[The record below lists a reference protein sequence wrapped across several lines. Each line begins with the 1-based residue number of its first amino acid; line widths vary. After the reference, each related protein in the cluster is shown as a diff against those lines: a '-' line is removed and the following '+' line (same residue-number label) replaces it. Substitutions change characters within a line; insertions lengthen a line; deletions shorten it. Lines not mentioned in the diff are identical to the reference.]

1 MKTYNLGSTV
11 FKVGQNASENWDL
24 VKNCLNSKE
33 SKNPIGNSKEIG
45 NSKDSSNLIGNSKE
59 FLWFHLDE
67 FPSAHVVI
75 EHEEPNEEEINYACE
90 LVIQHS
96 KHSKFSKKIVYT
108 KIKNLKLGPDVGSV
122 IFRKFDECK
131 YKYI

>member
-1 MKTYNLGSTV
+1 MKTYNLGDTI
-11 FKVGQNASENWDL
+11 FKVGQNAQEKWDF
-24 VKNCLNSKE
+24 VRECLNG
-33 SKNPIGNSKEIG
+33 SKNIIGNSRELGKEFG
-45 NSKDSSNLIGNSKE
+45 KELGKEFGKE

-67 FPSAHVVI
+67 FPSAHVI
-75 EHEEPNEEEINYACE
+75 IIHEEPSVEEINYACE

-122 IFRKFDECK
+122 IFRNFNECK
-131 YKYI
+131 YKKI

>member
-1 MKTYNLGSTV
+1 MKTYTLGSTV
-11 FKVGQNASENWDL
+11 FKVGQNAQENWDL
-24 VKNCLNSKE
+24 VREYLK
-33 SKNPIGNSKEIG
+33 
-45 NSKDSSNLIGNSKE
+45 SSNELGKELGKE

-75 EHEEPNEEEINYACE
+75 THEEPTVEEINYACE

-96 KHSKFSKKIVYT
+96 KHSRFSKKIIYT

-122 IFRKFDECK
+122 IFRNFEECK
-131 YKYI
+131 YKLI

>member
-1 MKTYNLGSTV
+1 MKTYNQGVTF
-11 FKVGQNASENWDL
+11 FKVGQNAQENWDL
-24 VKNCLNSKE
+24 IRKYLVNNE
-33 SKNPIGNSKEIG
+33 
-45 NSKDSSNLIGNSKE
+45 DSLNLIGNSKE

-75 EHEEPNEEEINYACE
+75 EQEEPDNDEINYACE

-96 KHSKFSKKIVYT
+96 KNSKFSKKIIYT

-131 YKYI
+131 YKKI

>member
-1 MKTYNLGSTV
+1 MKVYSLGSTV
-11 FKVGQNASENWDL
+11 FKVGQNAQENWDL
-24 VKNCLNSKE
+24 VRECLN
-33 SKNPIGNSKEIG
+33 
-45 NSKDSSNLIGNSKE
+45 DSSNLIGKELGKELGKE
-59 FLWFHLDE
+59 FLWLHLDE

-75 EHEEPNEEEINYACE
+75 LHEEPSHEEINYACE

-96 KHSKFSKKIVYT
+96 KHSRFSKKIIYT

-131 YKYI
+131 YKLK

>member
-24 VKNCLNSKE
+24 VKNYA
-33 SKNPIGNSKEIG
+33 NSKEIG

-75 EHEEPNEEEINYACE
+75 EHEEPNDEEINYACE

-122 IFRKFDECK
+122 IFRKFDDCK

>member
-1 MKTYNLGSTV
+1 MKTYNLGETI
-11 FKVGQNASENWDL
+11 FKVGQNAQENWDL
-24 VKNCLNSKE
+24 IRECLEVKK
-33 SKNPIGNSKEIG
+33 IGNSKE
-45 NSKDSSNLIGNSKE
+45 LGNSKE

-75 EHEEPNEEEINYACE
+75 CIEEPNNEEINYACE

-96 KHSKFSKKIVYT
+96 KYSKFSKKIIYT

-122 IFRKFDECK
+122 IFRKFDECM
-131 YKYI
+131 YKRI